1 MPYGIKK
8 ALGGDTAA
16 TDTRMERCIADVM
29 AQGKPKLN
37 AVLICK
43 SSIQQSLSKKKGAR

>member
-16 TDTRMERCIADVM
+16 TDSRMERCVSDVM
-29 AQGKPKLN
+29 AQGHSKLH

-43 SSIQQSLSKKKGAR
+43 SSIQKSLAKKKGAR